1 MWLLLFFITTVL
13 SLPYNESLTFTP
25 LPRNTIMASFN
36 FNVSSNP
43 RSISY
48 HSPDSAAITDALDYT
63 YFPRSFGPIIES
75 NNIRELHL
83 RFTQGWWN
91 EQWGSLPLNGFRSG
105 GTGVEIWSI
114 IEAQTAQ
121 EALIHWKRSATQL
134 SALFCASLNF
144 IDESI
149 TTFPQNWSQLDLFTA
164 SNTTKLFLL
173 RAAMPDEPICTE
185 NLAPLLKLLP
195 TRGKAGVSS
204 VLSGHKV
211 FDSLWHSMAI
221 DITTEC
227 SDKCV
232 YHMEQSLSVI
242 IDVMRSLRK
251 KEEGDIPVPVPGDKL
266 RCDTSRGYSIW
277 QCFPLGPPTDYSFS
291 LMDIFGRR
299 IKGGPFDSEA
309 VPVTVNFNSSGW
321 DINIKEGLNK
331 VILLTEK
338 DATYYIKGNDEVD
351 IDFIAKDSRAI
362 VPPKEAPLLVSRSL
376 TGYSQDQGG
385 FRIVFQNN
393 GDTTQQFV
401 YSETLPWF
409 LRLYL
414 HTLDASIKTN
424 GSYESVNLDDYVT
437 ISTYQPAIDR
447 KRPSHLELIVT
458 IPAYKTLTLDY
469 KFDKS
474 LLLYAEYPPDANH
487 GFAVEPAIVT
497 VLDNGEPWYQLRT
510 TSSLVVLPTPDFSM
524 PYNVIILTGTVISLG
539 FGSLFNILI
548 KDVIT
553 EQEYE
558 KLNTGGVAT
567 RIKSRIQA
575 IVGAVKKVI
584 GL

>member
-1 MWLLLFFITTVL
+1 
-13 SLPYNESLTFTP
+13 
-25 LPRNTIMASFN
+25 MASFN

-43 RSISY
+43 KAISY
-48 HSPDSAAITDALDYT
+48 HGANSTAITDTMDYT
-63 YFPRSFGPIIES
+63 YFPRSFGPIIDS

-91 EQWGSLPLNGFRSG
+91 EEWGSLPRDGFRSG
-105 GTGVEIWSI
+105 GTGVEIWSV
-114 IEAQTAQ
+114 IEAETAS

-164 SNTTKLFLL
+164 SNSTKLFLL

-227 SDKCV
+227 TDKCV

-266 RCDTSRGYSIW
+266 RCDVAKGHTIW
-277 QCFPLGPPTDYSFS
+277 ECFPLGPPSEYKFS
-291 LMDIFGRR
+291 IVDIFGRR
-299 IKGGPFDSEA
+299 IKGGPFDSA
-309 VPVTVNFNSSGW
+309 SVPITVNFNSSGW

-331 VILLTEK
+331 VILLT
-338 DATYYIKGNDEVD
+338 DRDSTYNIKGEEEVD
-351 IDFIAKDSRAI
+351 IDFIAKDSTAI
-362 VPPKEAPLLVSRSL
+362 VTPKQAPLLVSRSL
-376 TGYSQDQGG
+376 TGYSQDLGG

-393 GDTTQQFV
+393 GDDAEFI

-409 LRLYL
+409 LRIYL
-414 HTLDASIKTN
+414 NTLEASVKVD
-424 GSYESVNLDDYVT
+424 GSYESVALDDYVF
-437 ISTYQPAIDR
+437 ISHYQPAIDR
-447 KRPSHLELIVT
+447 KRPSHLELKVKV
-458 IPAYKTLTLDY
+458 PAHQTLALDY

-497 VLDNGEPWYQLRT
+497 VLEDGKPWYQLRT

-524 PYNVIILTGTVISLG
+524 PYNVIILSGTVISLG
-539 FGSLFNILI
+539 FGSLFNLLI

-558 KLNTGGVAT
+558 KLNTGGLVSRLRT
-567 RIKSRIQA
+567 RIQA
-575 IVGAVKKVI
+575 IVGTVKKVI
-584 GL
+584 GI